1 MSAVVRRSLLLYIAV
16 LAAVTGLAVSAPAP
30 ARAAELPERVPL
42 THGWEYAPSA
52 AGPWKRVAIPHVFDG
67 RPAAELFQGTTGV
80 YRLRFRGP
88 ATRDGGAWA
97 LRFEGVRRKARV
109 LLNGREVGTNDD
121 PYTPF
126 TLPAWGLKPRAQN
139 ELRVEVD
146 NRRRPGWRE
155 GWWNWG
161 GITRSVAL
169 IPRGKVSLRGV
180 AVLGDVDC
188 SVAPCRATAIVDG
201 WLTSRAAGPVR
212 PSVTVRL
219 RPPAGRGPVTTRTL
233 RMRTVTPGDTAR
245 VHFRVPV
252 EGVPQ
257 LWAPEKPQL
266 YATAVE
272 ASLGGEVEER
282 VTDRIGLRTVRVRG
296 GRLELNGRRL
306 ALRGAS
312 IQEDVP
318 GRGPAL
324 TDDDVEVIVRDLKAL
339 GANVTRAHYLLD
351 ERLLDRFDEEG
362 ILVWN
367 QAPVYHRDVQLRTA
381 EGRAYELGTLR
392 RTVIE
397 ARRHPSVITHS
408 VANELSPQPDANPT
422 TAQWLDAART
432 MAEDLDPTVPVSVDL
447 MAWPGFPRQAAYARF
462 SLLGVN
468 AYFGWYTG
476 AASRSTADLAD
487 LEPFLRSVHDA
498 YPRAGLVMTEFG
510 AESTMGG
517 PANVKET
524 FAFQAAFVRAYL
536 DVVARNAFMSGALYW
551 TLREFAVKPDWD
563 GGAQREGVRRD
574 GIHDKG
580 LMEYESGARKPA
592 WTVAER
598 AFSAT
603 PLYRSPMPRSVAP
616 SLAEAPAVRDPS
628 TGTLALASV
637 LLTAL
642 LALAAWLVWLAHGS
656 WRAGAAGVPP
666 SGPRRPDP
674 MDELE
679 ARRRRVRTTV

>member
-1 MSAVVRRSLLLYIAV
+1 MRRSLLLCIAV
-16 LAAVTGLAVSAPAP
+16 AAAVTGLAAPA
-30 ARAAELPERVPL
+30 ARAADLPSPVPL
-42 THGWEYAPSA
+42 ARGWEFAPSA
-52 AGPWKRVAIPHVFDG
+52 TGPWKRVTVPHVFDG

-88 ATRDGGAWA
+88 ATSDGGAWA
-97 LRFEGVRRKARV
+97 LHFEGVRRKARV
-109 LLNGREVGTNDD
+109 LLNGREVGVNDD

-126 TLPAWGLKPRAQN
+126 TLPAWGLRAGAMN

-146 NRRRPGWRE
+146 NRRKPGWRE

-161 GITRSVAL
+161 GITRAVSL
-169 IPRGKVSLRGV
+169 IPRGKVSMRGV
-180 AVLGDVDC
+180 AVMGQVDC
-188 SVAPCRATAIVDG
+188 SVTPCRATALVDG
-201 WLTSRAAGPVR
+201 WMTSRAAGPVR

-219 RPPAGRGPVTTRTL
+219 RPPGGRGPETKLTVRL
-233 RMRTVTPGDTAR
+233 RTVTPGETAR
-245 VHFRVPV
+245 VRLEIPV
-252 EGVPQ
+252 AGDPQ

-266 YATAVE
+266 YGATVE
-272 ASLGGEVEER
+272 ASLGGRVVER
-282 VTDRIGLRTVRVRG
+282 VQERLGLRSVAVRG

-324 TDDDVEVIVRDLKAL
+324 TDADIEGIVRDLEAL

-408 VANELSPQPDANPT
+408 VANELSPQPDVNPT
-422 TAQWLDAART
+422 TAQWLESART
-432 MAEDLDPTVPVSVDL
+432 MAADLDPTVPISVDL
-447 MAWPGFPRQAAYARF
+447 MAWPGFPRQSAYARF
-462 SLLGVN
+462 RLLGVN

-476 AASRSTADLAD
+476 AASRSTANLAD
-487 LEPFLRSVHDA
+487 LEPFLRSLHDA
-498 YPRAGLVMTEFG
+498 YPGAGLVMTEFG

-524 FAFQAAFVRAYL
+524 FAYQAAFVRAYL
-536 DVVARNAFMSGALYW
+536 DVVARNPFMSGALYW

-563 GGAQREGVRRD
+563 GGAQREGVTRD

-580 LMEYESGARKPA
+580 LMEYVSGARKPA
-592 WTVAER
+592 WAVAER
-598 AFSAT
+598 AFAAT
-603 PLYRSPMPRSVAP
+603 PLYRSPMPRATAP
-616 SLAEAPAVRDPS
+616 SLATPPAVRDPS
-628 TGTLALASV
+628 TGTLVLASIA
-637 LLTAL
+637 LTLL

-656 WRAGAAGVPP
+656 WRAGAGGGPP
-666 SGPRRPDP
+666 SGPGRPDP
-674 MDELE
+674 LDELE
-679 ARRRRVRTTV
+679 ARRRRVRATV